1 MSLYRRHFV
10 NLAVGAAALPLMLHI
25 ARAQTYPSR
34 PVRLIVGYPAGNA
47 SDIIARVVA
56 QALSERLGQ
65 RFIVENRP
73 GASGT
78 LATGAVA
85 KAAPDGYTLLEILQS
100 NVMNS
105 TLYPNLNYDFMRD
118 IAPVARLGEGA
129 YVMVVNPSVPVS
141 TVPEFIAYAKAN
153 PGRINM
159 ASAGNGTLTHVFGEL
174 FSMTAG
180 IEVQHVPYRGSYIP
194 DLLGGQVQL
203 VFGPLSQSI
212 EYIRAGKL
220 RALAVT
226 TAQRQAALMGVPA
239 MHEFLPGY
247 EAGGWYGIGAPK
259 GMPNEIVGTLN
270 REVNASL
277 ADPKVNARLTDLG
290 VVAMPTTPSEFGTFI
305 ATETEKWAKVIRA
318 TNIKP
323 EL

>member
-1 MSLYRRHFV
+1 MSLHRRHFV
-10 NLAVGAAALPLMLHI
+10 NLAVGAAALPLMPYI
-25 ARAQTYPSR
+25 ARAQTYPAR
-34 PVRLIVGYPAGNA
+34 PVRVIVGYAAGNA
-47 SDIIARVVA
+47 SDIVARIVT

-85 KAAPDGYTLLEILQS
+85 KAAPDGYTLLEVLPTNLMI
-100 NVMNS
+100 S

-118 IAPVARLGEGA
+118 IAPVARLGESA
-129 YVMVVNPSVPVS
+129 YVMVVTPSVPVS

-153 PGRINM
+153 PGKINM
-159 ASAGNGTLTHVFGEL
+159 ASTGKGTSTHVFGEL

-180 IEVQHVPYRGSYIP
+180 IEVQHVPYRGSYMS

-203 VFGPLSQSI
+203 VFGPLAQSI

-226 TAQRQAALMGVPA
+226 TAKRQAALTGVPA

-247 EAGGWYGIGAPK
+247 EASGWYGIGAPK
-259 GMPNEIVGTLN
+259 GTPNEIVGTLN

-305 ATETEKWAKVIRA
+305 AAETEKWVKVIRA
-318 TNIKP
+318 ANIKP
-323 EL
+323 E

>member
-1 MSLYRRHFV
+1 M
-10 NLAVGAAALPLMLHI
+10 AEGAAALPVISRLAWTMATIPGI
-25 ARAQTYPSR
+25 AQAQSYPVR

-47 SDIIARVVA
+47 SDIVARVVA
-56 QALSERLGQ
+56 QALTERLGQ

-85 KAAPDGYTLLEILQS
+85 KAAPDGYTLLEVLPT
-100 NVMNS
+100 NLMNS

-118 IAPVARLGEGA
+118 IAPVARLGESA

-153 PGRINM
+153 PGKINM
-159 ASAGNGTLTHVFGEL
+159 ASAGNGTSTHVFGEL

-180 IEVQHVPYRGSYIP
+180 IEVQHVPYRGSYMS

-203 VFGPLSQSI
+203 VFGPLAQSI

-226 TAQRQAALMGVPA
+226 TAKRQAALTGVPA

-247 EAGGWYGIGAPK
+247 EASGWYGIGAPK
-259 GMPNEIVGTLN
+259 GTPNEIVGTLN

-290 VVAMPTTPSEFGTFI
+290 VVAMPTTPAEFGTFI
-305 ATETEKWAKVIRA
+305 AAETEKWAEVIRA
-318 TNIKP
+318 ANIKP
-323 EL
+323 E

>member
-1 MSLYRRHFV
+1 MSLHRRHFV
-10 NLAVGAAALPLMLHI
+10 NLAVGAAALPLMPYI
-25 ARAQTYPSR
+25 ARAQTYPAR
-34 PVRLIVGYPAGNA
+34 PVRVIVGYAAGNA
-47 SDIIARVVA
+47 SDIVARIVT

-85 KAAPDGYTLLEILQS
+85 KAAPDGYTLLEVLPTNLMI
-100 NVMNS
+100 S
-105 TLYPNLNYDFMRD
+105 TLYPNLNYDFLRD
-118 IAPVARLGEGA
+118 IAPVARLGESA
-129 YVMVVNPSVPVS
+129 YVMVVTPSVPVS

-153 PGRINM
+153 PGKINM
-159 ASAGNGTLTHVFGEL
+159 ASTGKGTSTHVFGEL

-180 IEVQHVPYRGSYIP
+180 IEVQHVPYRGSYMS

-203 VFGPLSQSI
+203 VFGPLAQSI

-226 TAQRQAALMGVPA
+226 TARRQATLTGVPA

-247 EAGGWYGIGAPK
+247 EASGWYGIGAPT
-259 GMPNEIVGTLN
+259 GTPNEIVGTLN

-290 VVAMPTTPSEFGTFI
+290 VVALPATPSEFGTFI
-305 ATETEKWAKVIRA
+305 AAETEKWAKVIRA
-318 TNIKP
+318 ANIKP
-323 EL
+323 E